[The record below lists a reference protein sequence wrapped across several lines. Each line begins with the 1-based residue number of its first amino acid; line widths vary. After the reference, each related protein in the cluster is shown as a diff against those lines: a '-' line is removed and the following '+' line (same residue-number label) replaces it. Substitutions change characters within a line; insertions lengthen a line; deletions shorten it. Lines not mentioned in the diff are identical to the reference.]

1 METIDYKVNDDGVAI
16 LTIDLKDRSMNVL
29 TPEFVRDLHECVE
42 KVAADDNVKGAVLT
56 SGKSSFVAGADL
68 MSVVNTYAS
77 GKTAAEIYQEW
88 GGFQKLLRRLE
99 TCGKPFAAAIN
110 GTALGG
116 GNEIALACHYR
127 VVADNPKA
135 VLGQPEVQI
144 GLLPGAG
151 GTQRLPRLI
160 GIEKSLPLLLQG
172 THVKPDKAL
181 ELGMVNELVKPG
193 EEVAA
198 AARWIVEKGNP
209 VQPWDQKGFKV
220 PGGAGL
226 MHPSAIQTFLVGTAL
241 LQKTTNHNYP
251 AAIAIMSCVYEGTVL
266 PMDKALD
273 IESKY
278 FVSLLV
284 DPVSRNMIRSLFI
297 NKGAAD
303 KLYRRPK
310 GIEKSQVKKLGM
322 LGAGMMGAGIAY
334 VSSRAG
340 MEVVLLDTELEKA
353 EFGKDYSR
361 KLLQKR
367 IDRGRGTKEEADQIL
382 DRIRTTTDYADLEG
396 CDLVIEA
403 VFEDRKI
410 KADVTAKTE
419 AVIPKSAIF
428 ASNTS
433 TLPITGLAEASSRP
447 KQFIGIHFFSPVD
460 KMPLVEIIVGKE
472 TGDEAIARALDYVQ
486 QIRKTPIVVN
496 DSRGFY
502 TSRVFSVFTREGI
515 AMLAEGVSPALIEN
529 VAKFAGMPVGPLA
542 VTDEVSLELSYHVG
556 MQTRKDLGDAYQV
569 TPADEVVRKFVED
582 LDRRGKR
589 FGKGFYD
596 YPEGGKK
603 HLWEGLAEHFPP
615 AAKQP
620 EPEEVK
626 KRLLYAQAI
635 EAVRCM
641 DENVVTTPADA
652 DIGSIFG
659 WGFPPYTG
667 GAISYIETVG
677 LKEFVA
683 EADRLAKQYGPRF
696 EPPASL
702 RQKAEQGETFYPYPL
717 QAAG

>member
-42 KVAADDNVKGAVLT
+42 KVAADDKVKGAVLT

-127 VVADNPKA
+127 VVADSPKA
-135 VLGQPEVQI
+135 VLGQPEVMI

-172 THVKPDKAL
+172 THVKPAKAL

-209 VQPWDQKGFKV
+209 VQPWDVKGFKV

-226 MHPSAIQTFLVGTAL
+226 MHPSSIQTFLVGTAL

-251 AAIAIMSCVYEGTVL
+251 APIAIMSCVYEGTVL

-310 GIEKSQVKKLGM
+310 GVEKYQVKKLGM

-340 MEVVLLDTELEKA
+340 MEVVLLDTDKEKA

-367 IDRGRGTKEEADQIL
+367 IDRGRSTKEEADQIL
-382 DRIRTTTDYADLEG
+382 ERIKTTTDYADLEG

-419 AVIPKSAIF
+419 AVIPESAIF

-433 TLPITGLAEASSRP
+433 TLPITGLAKASARP

-472 TGDEAIARALDYVQ
+472 TGDEAIACALDYVQ

-515 AMLAEGVSPALIEN
+515 AMLAEGVAPALIEN

-603 HLWEGLAEHFPP
+603 HLWDGLAEHFPASP
-615 AAKQP
+615 EQP

-702 RQKAEQGETFYPYPL
+702 RDKAEKGETFYPYPL
-717 QAAG
+717 EAAG